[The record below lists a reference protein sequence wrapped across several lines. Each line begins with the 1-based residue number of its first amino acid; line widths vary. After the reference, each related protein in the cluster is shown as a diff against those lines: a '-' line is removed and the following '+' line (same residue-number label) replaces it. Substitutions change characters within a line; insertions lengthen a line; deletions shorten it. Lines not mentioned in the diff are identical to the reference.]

1 MKKIL
6 FLLIFLFFNFKFV
19 FAIDLENLSEAT
31 EELEKVQEE
40 ISQIKSSDS
49 ETAKSI
55 DSAVQEINKA
65 TDFVKETLASGNIDD
80 AINTLEFIEKSLGD
94 VTNLV
99 QPKITSDMT
108 QIDTEAFGEDKMNEV
123 LSVTR
128 AMNENKEEN
137 LSEMISNMSEIQNKG
152 LNVKEITSNLKEL
165 GIKTIEIKEVDIE
178 KIEEMKKWDKNQW
191 ANSYEGSV
199 LTSTGEQVI
208 TDKEITTKVAELEG
222 KFQENTLKIETKR
235 IELANLNG
243 ELNPINSELES
254 LNEKKSLI
262 TSQYNLELSK
272 LSVENLSELETQKSL
287 ELSQKLKNEL
297 ESVTND
303 VLQAEQK
310 SSSLK
315 AQILSINNSL
325 NEQILASNKLRED
338 INSLNENK
346 LELTDE
352 IALRTAKLNELKGQS
367 SELNSNSDIA
377 QLTAKLDESEKLK
390 TQLTD
395 LQSEIES
402 KNLAVTEKISEV
414 NSLSSQLDPLSNQIK
429 SLQEKKEALQNQYNS
444 EISNISNSFNN
455 NELVKSQELAANLN
469 NEINSVT
476 SEIKNIEA
484 NSSQIKKDISKLNL
498 EINTE
503 RDTLNKITLELAN
516 SQKDLDRTLDIISS
530 KELQLD
536 RLKNTDLAQV
546 NKQLNEKLD
555 QVSLQK
561 DFIQTQFE
569 RSIDLEVEA
578 LQRYHTALGDTA
590 EEIDFAM
597 REVGVIMDGDPRKAR
612 AFEIEKYATY
622 AGLSKDFIQQGI
634 NAVNNDDWDAQLKTY
649 KDITKTLAKNPNW
662 NVDMPTQSEWNVMLA
677 EEKAIQA
684 ASLASLNIEEINR
697 EWNEKINEQVKDI
710 QPLAGLNVTTL
721 QYAVTWEGMAEHE
734 PLQNEI
740 NKILS
745 STDLSI
751 KKEELARIGKDYNE
765 TSQWLSQAGLLRY
778 TTNFTQEMEA
788 EYSSKYYQ
796 NLSLQREYF
805 PLMAEINQ
813 IEYNAGAQA
822 RQNLIEQ
829 VEEAKIKYNEIISQ
843 ENPEYKAVQEK
854 VSSILKGVPTFE
866 AQADSLAG
874 LDAATLRARLVD
886 LTAGNN
892 NESKALEAARDA
904 MAELGEAPVSEYMTG
919 PYWEMTN
926 VKAAAIV
933 RSKKYDYVDDYEYI
947 NAYYRDPLQLNT
959 SQRKEVENELKNIL
973 GNNNPKLN
981 ALNKQANA
989 LKSEIDT
996 NNSQLANLNENISK
1010 LENEIG
1016 EIKSSEK
1023 NLKNQISQLNNDLT
1037 SKQSIIDQKNKSI
1050 ADLQKNLDPISNKIN
1065 EFSPSSSTSS
1075 INGFSRIKDSNKI
1088 CMNNNE

>member
-6 FLLIFLFFNFKFV
+6 FILIFFFFNFKFV

-31 EELEKVQEE
+31 EELGKVQEK

-165 GIKTIEIKEVDIE
+165 GIKTIEIKEVDIG

-254 LNEKKSLI
+254 LNEKKSLL

-297 ESVTND
+297 ESVTKD

-310 SSSLK
+310 SSSLQ
-315 AQILSINNSL
+315 AQILSINISL
-325 NEQILASNKLRED
+325 NEQILASNKLREV

-367 SELNSNSDIA
+367 SELNSNSDVD
-377 QLTAKLDESEKLK
+377 QLTAKLEESEKLK

-414 NSLSSQLDPLSNQIK
+414 NNLSSQLDPLSNQIK

-484 NSSQIKKDISKLNL
+484 NSSQIKTDISKLNL

-516 SQKDLDRTLDIISS
+516 SQKDLDRTLDIINS

-649 KDITKTLAKNPNW
+649 KDITKTLA
-662 NVDMPTQSEWNVMLA
+662 
-677 EEKAIQA
+677 
-684 ASLASLNIEEINR
+684 
-697 EWNEKINEQVKDI
+697 
-710 QPLAGLNVTTL
+710 
-721 QYAVTWEGMAEHE
+721 
-734 PLQNEI
+734 
-740 NKILS
+740 
-745 STDLSI
+745 
-751 KKEELARIGKDYNE
+751 
-765 TSQWLSQAGLLRY
+765 
-778 TTNFTQEMEA
+778 
-788 EYSSKYYQ
+788 
-796 NLSLQREYF
+796 
-805 PLMAEINQ
+805 
-813 IEYNAGAQA
+813 
-822 RQNLIEQ
+822 
-829 VEEAKIKYNEIISQ
+829 
-843 ENPEYKAVQEK
+843 
-854 VSSILKGVPTFE
+854 
-866 AQADSLAG
+866 
-874 LDAATLRARLVD
+874 
-886 LTAGNN
+886 
-892 NESKALEAARDA
+892 
-904 MAELGEAPVSEYMTG
+904 
-919 PYWEMTN
+919 
-926 VKAAAIV
+926 
-933 RSKKYDYVDDYEYI
+933 
-947 NAYYRDPLQLNT
+947 
-959 SQRKEVENELKNIL
+959 
-973 GNNNPKLN
+973 
-981 ALNKQANA
+981 
-989 LKSEIDT
+989 
-996 NNSQLANLNENISK
+996 
-1010 LENEIG
+1010 
-1016 EIKSSEK
+1016 
-1023 NLKNQISQLNNDLT
+1023 
-1037 SKQSIIDQKNKSI
+1037 
-1050 ADLQKNLDPISNKIN
+1050 
-1065 EFSPSSSTSS
+1065 
-1075 INGFSRIKDSNKI
+1075 
-1088 CMNNNE
+1088 